1 MALPF
6 AHYMGTY
13 AHYMGV
19 SYAYNVWDA
28 LCAQCVCGGG
38 GNARTVGAGV
48 AGQRV

>member
-6 AHYMGTY
+6 AHYIGTY

-28 LCAQCVCGGG
+28 LCAQCGGG
-38 GNARTVGAGV
+38 AMRTTWGPA
-48 AGQRV
+48 

>member
-6 AHYMGTY
+6 AHYIGTY

-28 LCAQCVCGGG
+28 LCAQREG
-38 GNARTVGAGV
+38 GNARNVGAGV

>member
-6 AHYMGTY
+6 AHHIGTY

-28 LCAQCVCGGG
+28 LCAQCGGGG
-38 GNARTVGAGV
+38 GNAHNVGAGV